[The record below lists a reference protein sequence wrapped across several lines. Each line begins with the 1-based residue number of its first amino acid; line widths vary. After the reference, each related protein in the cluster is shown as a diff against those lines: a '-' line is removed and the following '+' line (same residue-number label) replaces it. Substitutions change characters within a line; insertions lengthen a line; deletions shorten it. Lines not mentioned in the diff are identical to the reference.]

1 MTRPTARR
9 AAALLVAMVA
19 ALVGCG
25 VPADD
30 EAIVEDPD
38 EVPFQLLDQPAQ
50 APPPPA
56 SVTTTVDVYLVAP
69 DDTLEPVTRQ
79 IESREL
85 IEVVRTLL
93 DGPTEEE
100 QEVGLRSDLTGTDVR
115 DVTLAGGVAAVD
127 LDADFASLRG
137 ARQLTAIGQLVATLT
152 ARPGVGRVA
161 FALDGEDVE
170 VPRGDGAL
178 TSGSV
183 SRDAYR
189 ELIDPE

>member
-1 MTRPTARR
+1 MTRRTRR
-9 AAALLVAMVA
+9 WLVPVIAVAL
-19 ALVGCG
+19 ALAGCG
-25 VPADD
+25 VPLDD
-30 EAIVEDPD
+30 QAIVQEPE
-38 EVPFQLLDQPAQ
+38 EVPFQLLDQPTQ

-85 IEVVRTLL
+85 TEVLRALVE
-93 DGPTEEE
+93 GPTEEE
-100 QEVGLRSDLTGTDVR
+100 REVGLRSDLTDTDVR
-115 DVTLAGGVAAVD
+115 NVTLAGGVAAVD
-127 LDADFASLRG
+127 LDADFVNLRG

-170 VPRGDGAL
+170 IPRGDGAL

-189 ELIDPE
+189 ELIDPG